1 MIALVNGEEGA
12 GQVLFKGGATM
23 WRIHLLSDGTE
34 GPTGQVLPKGT
45 PLDLTGDTV
54 SVEFY
59 DSSDRRNAAV
69 TSLSTTLTT
78 ATSGFVTATVANA
91 TIDFG
96 PGTYWA
102 FIKRTENTGT
112 TAEFSR
118 VYNTVMVK

>member
-34 GPTGQVLPKGT
+34 GPTGQVTPKGT
-45 PLDLTGDTV
+45 PLDITGDTV
-54 SVEFY
+54 TVELY
-59 DSSDRRNAAV
+59 DTADRRNTAV
-69 TSLSTTLTT
+69 KSVTVALTT
-78 ATSGFVTATVANA
+78 PLGGYGTATFANA
-91 TIDFG
+91 TVDFG

-102 FIKRTENTGT
+102 FVKRLENTGT

-118 VYNTVMVK
+118 VFNTVTVK